1 MLIYFLV
8 EELHHVRAAKCNFR
22 AVLNRLLVMSILK

>member
-8 EELHHVRAAKCNFR
+8 EQLHHVRAAKCNVR